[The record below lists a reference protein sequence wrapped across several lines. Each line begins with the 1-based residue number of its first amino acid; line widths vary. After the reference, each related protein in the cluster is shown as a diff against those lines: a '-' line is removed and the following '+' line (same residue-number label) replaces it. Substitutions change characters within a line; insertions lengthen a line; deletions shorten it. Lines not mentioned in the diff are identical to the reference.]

1 MSRRPRT
8 VEPIRDAT
16 VRSVANA
23 IFAELYRLNHPRDKT
38 WEEVQEWAGELLDS
52 FLKDHSR
59 LPTVEE
65 VTTMVQATM
74 GVTGT

>member
-1 MSRRPRT
+1 MSRRSRT
-8 VEPIRDAT
+8 VDSIRDAT
-16 VRSVANA
+16 VRAVANA

-59 LPTVEE
+59 LPTLEE
-65 VTTMVQATM
+65 VSTQVQAAM
-74 GVTGT
+74 GVTGP